1 MKTKKKKLMNE
12 KNNVIAVY
20 LYQDGVLASANI
32 GERGVISI
40 EMNKGS
46 ALLKTEN
53 DQTITIPKE
62 EVQGVAIKEKKGN
75 TLTFA
80 INQSG
85 HLMKTINEDKYEKED
100 K

>member
-20 LYQDGVLASANI
+20 LHQDGVLASANI
-32 GERGVISI
+32 GERGIISI

-46 ALLKTEN
+46 ALLKAEN
-53 DQTITIPKE
+53 GQTVTIPKE
-62 EVQGVAIKEKKGN
+62 EVQGVAIKEKNGN
-75 TLTFA
+75 VLTFA
-80 INQSG
+80 TNQSG
-85 HLMKTINEDKYEKED
+85 DLMKIENEVKYEKED